1 MQMSNFKLKIKN
13 HARGAG
19 EIFAGRQMKQRS
31 ESKKILTATSAQ
43 LAIFLCFLLFAPRA
57 NAEELKTGVYPPLI
71 KINATPPANVKTDII
86 VQNQTDHNIT
96 YYISLMP
103 FKDSPK
109 KNGEP
114 FFDPAL
120 TNSYSD
126 FFTRVKITDAGNE
139 ISEVELAPHQKK
151 KLRLEITLSKE
162 NNARDYYF
170 SVVFLSKNDLE
181 TPKTS
186 STEIRS
192 GVGTNVLLSVGPK
205 DGTDGTIN
213 AFKTKK
219 FINSGPVTFEME
231 VKNSSNSFIEPE
243 CTIVIENMF
252 GQKVGQV
259 VIAPVNILSYSE
271 RESFAVWN

>member
-1 MQMSNFKLKIKN
+1 
-13 HARGAG
+13 
-19 EIFAGRQMKQRS
+19 
-31 ESKKILTATSAQ
+31 
-43 LAIFLCFLLFAPRA
+43 
-57 NAEELKTGVYPPLI
+57 
-71 KINATPPANVKTDII
+71 
-86 VQNQTDHNIT
+86 
-96 YYISLMP
+96 MP

-243 CTIVIENMF
+243 GTIVIENMF

-271 RESFAVWN
+271 RESFAVWNEKWLFGKYKTTLSLSLSPQGPVIIKSFTFFAFPLEAFLGIFLAILFLIWTIRQVKTKRSEV